1 MKWPRIKNL
10 DYGLW
15 MSTQQGNVR
24 LCPACFVCIEK
35 NRGCGHMSCSR
46 CGHDFQWDEQGV
58 RLPKSEEEKRQE
70 TDFLQQCSLHRIGTK
85 ELIEL
90 YWPSYATN
98 MRGMITAVEDQLI
111 HVTFDNG
118 DKRRYTLEDYLERQE
133 QAETKPFPKLPD
145 AFPAIPQEEAGSDN
159 VAAAVVV
166 LQPGIDNRGRR
177 NRSSRMNRRISF
189 AP

>member
-1 MKWPRIKNL
+1 MQVKLNLVARFKMKKKCTFHYNVPILRRLCKHYTQL
-10 DYGLW
+10 DQTLPTKMASTLNAVQHQVTENEMAKDKKFGLW

-46 CGHDFQWDEQGV
+46 CGHDFQWDEQDV

-98 MRGMITAVEDQLI
+98 MRGMIQQWKI
-111 HVTFDNG
+111 N
-118 DKRRYTLEDYLERQE
+118 
-133 QAETKPFPKLPD
+133 
-145 AFPAIPQEEAGSDN
+145 
-159 VAAAVVV
+159 
-166 LQPGIDNRGRR
+166 
-177 NRSSRMNRRISF
+177 
-189 AP
+189 